1 MAFRVCLALTLV
13 LYTALF
19 LIQMEV
25 CSAASNVTSSTN
37 TTEATTDATN
47 NTATANSTAAV
58 HTTTESPSGAAD
70 GVFSMLS
77 FALYALCSALVTL
90 M

>member
-25 CSAASNVTSSTN
+25 CSAASNETNVTTS
-37 TTEATTDATN
+37 EATTDVTN
-47 NTATANSTAAV
+47 ATAAV
-58 HTTTESPSGAAD
+58 NSTVTVSTTTESPSGGAESI
-70 GVFSMLS
+70 FSMLS
-77 FALYALCSALVTL
+77 LALYALCSALVTL